1 MLPAAA
7 RLDDVTL
14 WHFQQTGAD
23 GSRVAIPVS
32 LLAVLSGVVVLVLT
46 TISARNLPG
55 LVELGL
61 ARSRMDAA
69 TRYAVT
75 SLFRYGIVLAGV
87 LLGLSLLGLRWSQL
101 QWLVAGLTVGL
112 GFGLQE
118 IFANFISGLILLFER
133 PFKVGDTITIG
144 SKTGVVTRIRTRA
157 TTLRDGDGKETFI
170 PNKAF
175 ITGELTSWSPSATTT
190 SFGIEYSVPYGTD
203 IDQVHELALQAAREN
218 LRVLSEP
225 RPASLF
231 KHFGDS
237 TLGFELRVTLGPL
250 ANQAQA
256 RNEIATRLLELFTEH
271 GIAMAFPQLGVHV
284 HSMPGTGQA
293 PPGTGQAPA

>member
-1 MLPAAA
+1 M
-7 RLDDVTL
+7 
-14 WHFQQTGAD
+14 
-23 GSRVAIPVS
+23 
-32 LLAVLSGVVVLVLT
+32 
-46 TISARNLPG
+46 
-55 LVELGL
+55 
-61 ARSRMDAA
+61 
-69 TRYAVT
+69 
-75 SLFRYGIVLAGV
+75 
-87 LLGLSLLGLRWSQL
+87 
-101 QWLVAGLTVGL
+101 
-112 GFGLQE
+112 
-118 IFANFISGLILLFER
+118 
-133 PFKVGDTITIG
+133 
-144 SKTGVVTRIRTRA
+144 VTRIRPLA
-157 TTLRDGDGKETFI
+157 TTLRDADGKETFI